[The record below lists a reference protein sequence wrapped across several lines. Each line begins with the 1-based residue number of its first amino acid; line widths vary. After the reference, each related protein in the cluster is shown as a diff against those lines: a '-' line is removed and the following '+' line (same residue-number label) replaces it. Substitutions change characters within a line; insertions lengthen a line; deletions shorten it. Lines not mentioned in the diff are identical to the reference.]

1 MNSPLFFRVLPAL
14 QWHLGRGE
22 DSIISVQMVQATQKV
37 TNCKT
42 LKIMAYIDL
51 RQRLNIGRIS
61 WLQAIFVGNI
71 NVFRQRMYSYCILNY
86 TMDLYCLFMCWVRVL
101 VILPDKSFLS
111 EKIEREPI
119 QRSLVF
125 MKLERPQEEETCRM
139 ISEIQ

>member
-1 MNSPLFFRVLPAL
+1 
-14 QWHLGRGE
+14 
-22 DSIISVQMVQATQKV
+22 MVQATQKV

-61 WLQAIFVGNI
+61 WLQAIFVENI

-86 TMDLYCLFMCWVRVL
+86 IMDLYCLFMCWVRVL